1 MPLVDKI
8 ERLKEDNS
16 ERTMFSAATANEL
29 IDLLNAIRKLE
40 VKDGKVIWS
49 DAKVVIEFSGSA
61 GTGGGENVTN
71 NNTFLSSSIYCL
83 NVWS

>member
-8 ERLKEDNS
+8 ERLKEDDS
-16 ERTMFSAATANEL
+16 ERTMFSATTVNEL
-29 IDLLNAIRKLE
+29 IDILNAIRKLE

-49 DAKVVIEFSGSA
+49 DAKVVIEFSGSG
-61 GTGGGENVTN
+61 GTGGGDTTN
-71 NNTFLSSSIYCL
+71 NNTYNSSSIYCL